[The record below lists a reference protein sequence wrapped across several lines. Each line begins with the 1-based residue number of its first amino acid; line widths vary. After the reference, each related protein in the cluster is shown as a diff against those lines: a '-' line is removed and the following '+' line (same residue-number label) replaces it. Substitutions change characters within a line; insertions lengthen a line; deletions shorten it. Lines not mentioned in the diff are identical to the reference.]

1 MPRIE
6 VAKGETLTQ
15 AIARAKM
22 PPSLVKVKVEGTKL
36 VSPLK
41 EAVDE
46 LVITSPEE
54 YQGADEL
61 LASIRRARRAWE
73 DKIEPILK
81 PLREAKSAAD
91 ALNREIDRPMGELE
105 AKVKDKMADFK
116 EHEAPELAAEQR
128 RIDDAQANIQA
139 QLEETSAKELAAKT
153 KQMRDRLAQK
163 REQLEERAEEVEQER
178 PVETKASHS
187 TVRHVPKWRLIEN
200 KQTPAILI
208 ILKAILAGQI
218 PPEVI
223 MLDNS
228 YINKVHLI
236 QRDMMKAWPGFELYE
251 ETIIAGR

>member
-1 MPRIE
+1 M
-6 VAKGETLTQ
+6 ATAMAHQ
-15 AIARAKM
+15 APKTATPAQ
-22 PPSLVKVKVEGTKL
+22 LVKVKVEGTKL

-91 ALNREIDRPMGELE
+91 ALNREIDRPMEALE
-105 AKVKDKMADFK
+105 GQVKAKMTEFK
-116 EHEAPELAAEQR
+116 RHEAAELVAEQR
-128 RIDDAQANIQA
+128 RIDDAQAKIQA
-139 QLEETSAKELAAKT
+139 QLEETAARELTART
-153 KQMRDRLAQK
+153 KQMKDRLAQK

-187 TVRHVPKWRLIEN
+187 IVRHVPKWRLTEN
-200 KQTPAILI
+200 KQTPALLI
-208 ILKAILAGQI
+208 ILKAILTGQI
-218 PPEVI
+218 PPEVV

-228 YINKVHLI
+228 YINKVHLT
-236 QRDMMKAWPGFELYE
+236 QRDTMTQWPGFQLYE
-251 ETIIAGR
+251 ETVIAGR